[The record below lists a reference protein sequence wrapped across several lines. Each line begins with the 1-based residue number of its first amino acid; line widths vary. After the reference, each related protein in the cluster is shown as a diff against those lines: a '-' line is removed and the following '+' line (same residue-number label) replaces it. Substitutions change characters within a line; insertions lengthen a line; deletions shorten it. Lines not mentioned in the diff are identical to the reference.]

1 MGKPVNF
8 GVRPRNNEDQ
18 MRMIRRFVK
27 KTKKEGLVEKVRKR
41 SRFISKSEIRKLK
54 KARKKRLSQEST
66 RKYLEKFQD

>member
-8 GVRPRNNEDQ
+8 EVRPRNNEDQ

-27 KTKKEGLVEKVRKR
+27 KTKKEGLVEKCRKR

-54 KARKKRLSQEST
+54 KERKKRMSQEST
-66 RKYLEKFQD
+66 RKHLERFKD

>member
-8 GVRPRNNEDQ
+8 EVRPRNNEDQ

-27 KTKKEGLVEKVRKR
+27 KTKKEGLVENVRKR

>member
-8 GVRPRNNEDQ
+8 EVRPRNNEDQ
-18 MRMIRRFVK
+18 MRMIKRFVK

-41 SRFISKSEIRKLK
+41 SRFTSKSELRKLK

>member
-8 GVRPRNNEDQ
+8 EVKPRNNEDQ

-27 KTKKEGLVEKVRKR
+27 KTKKEGLIDKVRKR
-41 SRFISKSEIRKLK
+41 SQFTSKSEIRKLK
-54 KARKKRLSQEST
+54 KERKKRLSQEST